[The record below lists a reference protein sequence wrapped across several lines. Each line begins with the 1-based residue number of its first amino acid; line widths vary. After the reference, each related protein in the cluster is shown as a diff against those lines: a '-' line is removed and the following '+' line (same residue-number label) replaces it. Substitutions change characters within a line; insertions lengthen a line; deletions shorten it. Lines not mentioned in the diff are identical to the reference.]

1 MNKSDDHQATTSQQK
16 IANVAGSM
24 LNGSIPYLQGA
35 IQLEALRHRVGAY
48 ENDPDFMPFVAI
60 LSEIHSLPFD
70 AFSIPWC
77 EKDVKKYSEEIAAS
91 TEWAKEISSVQCQS
105 LLRRYS
111 PEKQIKLASKLLG
124 KRRIC

>member
-1 MNKSDDHQATTSQQK
+1 MATPDNQVRISHQQNIADIADD
-16 IANVAGSM
+16 M
-24 LNGSIPYLQGA
+24 LNGVIPYLQGA

-70 AFSIPWC
+70 ALNLPWS
-77 EKDVKKYSEEIAAS
+77 EQDVKTHSEEIAAS
-91 TEWAKEISSVQCQS
+91 TEWAKEISLVQCQS

-111 PEKQIKLASKLLG
+111 PENK
-124 KRRIC
+124 

>member
-1 MNKSDDHQATTSQQK
+1 MATPDDQARVSHQKK
-16 IANVAGSM
+16 IADIAGEM
-24 LNGSIPYLQGA
+24 LNGAIPYLQGA

-70 AFSIPWC
+70 AFSIPWR
-77 EKDVKKYSEEIAAS
+77 EQDIKKYSEEIAAS
-91 TEWAKEISSVQCQS
+91 TEWAKEISSAQCQS

-111 PEKQIKLASKLLG
+111 PENK
-124 KRRIC
+124 